1 MKVNLDEVYVVDTFT
16 VDNTKKSLISLIIVG
31 QGEYPLSQE
40 IHDRIY
46 QLSKVSDLFF
56 IFTETP
62 KIDPDKFCS
71 LYSGSA
77 WIISSGNLVKTY
89 LKAMSYT
96 YEILS
101 SGNYRGTLTAYDI
114 RELPEID
121 GEKLLRI
128 VGSALVQPIL
138 KMERL
143 GPDEMYNIYSLPD
156 KTSLFERNSS
166 VKGDKKY
173 SSWKGTSKLIFFR
186 PGVVPSGLLSF
197 ESKEGYVETFTWKD
211 IRYFLAS
218 SIMYLGVGHTD
229 SEVLDVEI

>member
-1 MKVNLDEVYVVDTFT
+1 MKINLDEVYVVDTFAA
-16 VDNTKKSLISLIIVG
+16 DNTKKSLMSLIIVG
-31 QGEYPLSQE
+31 QGEFPLSQE

-101 SGNYRGTLTAYDI
+101 NGNYRGTLTAYDI
-114 RELPEID
+114 RELPEINE
-121 GEKLLRI
+121 EKLLRI

-143 GPDEMYNIYSLPD
+143 GPDEMYDIYSLPE
-156 KTSLFERNSS
+156 KTVLFEKRGI
-166 VKGDKKY
+166 KGDKKY

-186 PGVVPSGLLSF
+186 PGVVSNGLLSF
-197 ESKEGYVETFTWKD
+197 ESKEGYIETFTWKD